1 MAEANNKY
9 PEDSVFRYAIAYS
22 ILPLA
27 ASRPISD
34 NVHPASALT
43 LILMSGAI
51 VFALCIIIERKA
63 TAMTTFGTLSL
74 ITVSAMYVLMGTS
87 KSRSTI
93 LQTTIP
99 EDCIVDLDADLVGVG
114 IRASLYV
121 QGIVASG
128 ILLLGLVHREDM
140 GVKEIGASL
149 MLSQLA
155 LATSLALR
163 MKLGTLNHLDAIFGL
178 ISLDAQLA
186 AVSMLLSTKQVLA
199 ARWMVILV
207 CCCHF
212 VGFATLGVGM
222 GRFKYVVMVANG
234 CEDFTIG
241 WFGYIHPLQGPPP
254 EYWLYFTWRIISWV
268 RNQWVCFCVMNI
280 YDEKERVEEYS
291 ERTDTQAMP
300 DTQSSTAHVQTSFQ
314 HRSSTIFT
322 DFFGPFVAFWI
333 SVDALNTNIQVMGL
347 AATSQW
353 KTTGQFTAIL
363 LATGSVFRVLWL
375 TWRSAT
381 NPAAFSISHM
391 WLDCDNIPKTP
402 MQQPTSNVR
411 VPRLCKFPPPRNI
424 GIVVSIVIFL
434 AIPTKPWWGIAT
446 TFGMTFFAILAAT
459 GFILQKLG
467 FKSNWIRPCVI
478 VTFWL
483 GVGCSFFS
491 YRFFAVHTLET
502 GVRVSPHVPEL
513 PRTSPE

>member
-1 MAEANNKY
+1 
-9 PEDSVFRYAIAYS
+9 
-22 ILPLA
+22 
-27 ASRPISD
+27 
-34 NVHPASALT
+34 
-43 LILMSGAI
+43 
-51 VFALCIIIERKA
+51 
-63 TAMTTFGTLSL
+63 MTTFGTLSL

-128 ILLLGLVHREDM
+128 ILLLGLVHREGM

-241 WFGYIHPLQGPPP
+241 WFGYIHPLQGSPP
-254 EYWLYFTWRIISWV
+254 EYWLYFTWPIISWV
-268 RNQWVCFCVMNI
+268 RNQWVCFCVMDI

-300 DTQSSTAHVQTSFQ
+300 NPQSSTAHVQTSFQ

-402 MQQPTSNVR
+402 IQRRVVRKEHEHGRTIKGMSRPAPGEEPAVRTIKLADDTAAKRAMQHRAKEKEAKV
-411 VPRLCKFPPPRNI
+411 
-424 GIVVSIVIFL
+424 
-434 AIPTKPWWGIAT
+434 
-446 TFGMTFFAILAAT
+446 
-459 GFILQKLG
+459 
-467 FKSNWIRPCVI
+467 
-478 VTFWL
+478 
-483 GVGCSFFS
+483 GVGIWMWWTDELHSDDGLVGAA
-491 YRFFAVHTLET
+491 AVRKHGNEW
-502 GVRVSPHVPEL
+502 RCCHS
-513 PRTSPE
+513 